1 MALSSKRAYSRVLPP
16 MTRKFLLVGGAEPLS
31 RKRTADMLRQLRAL
45 TQELKMLKAR
55 LEAEEKVERQRPVLA
70 SRRKREPN

>member
-1 MALSSKRAYSRVLPP
+1 MA
-16 MTRKFLLVGGAEPLS
+16 RKLMSIEGGEPLS
-31 RKRTADMLRQLRAL
+31 RKRTADMIRQLRAL
-45 TQELKMLKAR
+45 TQELRMLKAR

>member
-1 MALSSKRAYSRVLPP
+1 

-31 RKRTADMLRQLRAL
+31 RKRTADTLSQLRAL

-70 SRRKREPN
+70 SRRKREPK

>member
-1 MALSSKRAYSRVLPP
+1 

-55 LEAEEKVERQRPVLA
+55 LEVEEKVERQRPVLA